1 MGQDA
6 FKNGKISK
14 KNIQRLLDSMKSF
27 KLLMKV
33 HNVNKYLA
41 YATSAL
47 RSSSNSKKII
57 DLVEKKSN
65 IKIEIISGQ
74 KEAKLITNNPV
85 FSTKSKTFCFIDVGG
100 GSTELTL
107 INNNKVINSK
117 SFKIGGVRLI
127 NNLVKKPTW
136 DKFENWIV
144 NNLSNKKNIQRL
156 LDSMK
161 SFKLL
166 MKVHDVNKYLAYATS
181 ALRSSSNGKKIIDLV
196 EKKCNI
202 KIEIISGQKEAK
214 LITNNPSFSTKSKTF
229 CFIDVGGGSTELTL
243 INNNKIINSK
253 SFKIGGVRLINNLVN
268 KSTWDK
274 FENWIV
280 NNLSN
285 KKNIEVVALG
295 GNINKIFKLSG
306 NKIGKPISVELID
319 STINDLEKMSFFNK
333 MVTLKLNPDRVDV
346 IVPAGKIYQFVLN
359 KMDVKEITVPKI
371 GLADGMVHELIN
383 EL

>member
-1 MGQDA
+1 MKHFNKTIKYATIDIGSNAIRLLISNIYIHNSEFFSTKNSLVRVPIRLGQDA
-6 FKNGKISK
+6 FKNGEISQ

-27 KLLMKV
+27 MLLMKV
-33 HNVNKYLA
+33 HNVDKYLA

-47 RSSSNSKKII
+47 RSSSNGEKII
-57 DLVEKKSN
+57 DLIKKESN

-107 INNNKVINSK
+107 IKNNKVINSK

-127 NNLVKKPTW
+127 NNLVKK
-136 DKFENWIV
+136 
-144 NNLSNKKNIQRL
+144 
-156 LDSMK
+156 
-161 SFKLL
+161 
-166 MKVHDVNKYLAYATS
+166 
-181 ALRSSSNGKKIIDLV
+181 
-196 EKKCNI
+196 
-202 KIEIISGQKEAK
+202 
-214 LITNNPSFSTKSKTF
+214 
-229 CFIDVGGGSTELTL
+229 
-243 INNNKIINSK
+243 
-253 SFKIGGVRLINNLVN
+253 
-268 KSTWDK
+268 STWDK
-274 FENWIV
+274 FGNWIE

-295 GNINKIFKLSG
+295 GNINKIFKISG
-306 NKIGKPISVELID
+306 NKIGKPLSVKLID

-333 MVTLKLNPDRVDV
+333 IITLKLNPDRVDV

-359 KMDVKEITVPKI
+359 KMDVKVITVPKI

>member
-1 MGQDA
+1 MKHFNKTIKYATIDIGSNAIRLLISNIYIHNSEFFSTKNSLVRVPIRLGQDA
-6 FKNGKISK
+6 FKNGEISQ

-27 KLLMKV
+27 MLLMKV
-33 HNVNKYLA
+33 HNVDKYLA

-47 RSSSNSKKII
+47 RSSSNGEKII
-57 DLVEKKSN
+57 DLIKKESN

-74 KEAKLITNNPV
+74 KEAKLITNNPA

-127 NNLVKKPTW
+127 NNLVKKSTW
-136 DKFENWIV
+136 NKFGNWI
-144 NNLSNKKNIQRL
+144 
-156 LDSMK
+156 
-161 SFKLL
+161 
-166 MKVHDVNKYLAYATS
+166 
-181 ALRSSSNGKKIIDLV
+181 
-196 EKKCNI
+196 E
-202 KIEIISGQKEAK
+202 
-214 LITNNPSFSTKSKTF
+214 
-229 CFIDVGGGSTELTL
+229 
-243 INNNKIINSK
+243 
-253 SFKIGGVRLINNLVN
+253 
-268 KSTWDK
+268 
-274 FENWIV
+274 

-295 GNINKIFKLSG
+295 GNINKIFKISG
-306 NKIGKPISVELID
+306 NKIGKPLSIKLIN

-333 MVTLKLNPDRVDV
+333 IITLKLNPDRADV

-359 KMDVKEITVPKI
+359 KMDVKVITVPKI

>member
-1 MGQDA
+1 MKHFNKTIKYATIDIGSNAIRLLISNIYIHNSEFFSTKNSLVRVPIRLGQDA
-6 FKNGKISK
+6 FKNGEISQ

-27 KLLMKV
+27 MLLMKV
-33 HNVNKYLA
+33 HNVDKYLA

-47 RSSSNSKKII
+47 RSSSNGEKII
-57 DLVEKKSN
+57 DLIKKESN

-127 NNLVKKPTW
+127 NNLVKK
-136 DKFENWIV
+136 
-144 NNLSNKKNIQRL
+144 
-156 LDSMK
+156 
-161 SFKLL
+161 
-166 MKVHDVNKYLAYATS
+166 
-181 ALRSSSNGKKIIDLV
+181 
-196 EKKCNI
+196 
-202 KIEIISGQKEAK
+202 
-214 LITNNPSFSTKSKTF
+214 
-229 CFIDVGGGSTELTL
+229 
-243 INNNKIINSK
+243 
-253 SFKIGGVRLINNLVN
+253 
-268 KSTWDK
+268 STWDK
-274 FENWIV
+274 FGNWIE

-295 GNINKIFKLSG
+295 GNINKIFKISG
-306 NKIGKPISVELID
+306 NKIGKPLSIKLIN

-333 MVTLKLNPDRVDV
+333 IITLKLNPDRVDV

-359 KMDVKEITVPKI
+359 KMDVKVITVPKI

>member
-1 MGQDA
+1 MKHFNKTIKYATIDIGSNAIRLLISNIYIHNSEFFSTKNSLVRVPIRLGQDA
-6 FKNGKISK
+6 FKNGEISQ

-27 KLLMKV
+27 MLLMKV
-33 HNVNKYLA
+33 HNVDKYLA

-47 RSSSNSKKII
+47 RSSSNGEKII
-57 DLVEKKSN
+57 DLIKKESN

-107 INNNKVINSK
+107 IKNNKVINSK

-127 NNLVKKPTW
+127 NNLVKK
-136 DKFENWIV
+136 
-144 NNLSNKKNIQRL
+144 
-156 LDSMK
+156 
-161 SFKLL
+161 
-166 MKVHDVNKYLAYATS
+166 
-181 ALRSSSNGKKIIDLV
+181 
-196 EKKCNI
+196 
-202 KIEIISGQKEAK
+202 
-214 LITNNPSFSTKSKTF
+214 
-229 CFIDVGGGSTELTL
+229 
-243 INNNKIINSK
+243 
-253 SFKIGGVRLINNLVN
+253 
-268 KSTWDK
+268 STWDK
-274 FENWIV
+274 FGNWIE

-295 GNINKIFKLSG
+295 GNINKIFKISG
-306 NKIGKPISVELID
+306 NKIGKPLSIKLIN

-333 MVTLKLNPDRVDV
+333 IITLKLNPDRVDV

-359 KMDVKEITVPKI
+359 KMDVKVITVPKI

>member
-1 MGQDA
+1 MKDFNKVIKYATIDIGSNAIRLLISNIYINNSEHFSTKNSLVRVPIRLGQDA
-6 FKNGKISK
+6 FKNGKIS
-14 KNIQRLLDSMKSF
+14 
-27 KLLMKV
+27 
-33 HNVNKYLA
+33 
-41 YATSAL
+41 
-47 RSSSNSKKII
+47 
-57 DLVEKKSN
+57 
-65 IKIEIISGQ
+65 
-74 KEAKLITNNPV
+74 
-85 FSTKSKTFCFIDVGG
+85 
-100 GSTELTL
+100 
-107 INNNKVINSK
+107 
-117 SFKIGGVRLI
+117 
-127 NNLVKKPTW
+127 
-136 DKFENWIV
+136 
-144 NNLSNKKNIQRL
+144 KKNIQRL

-214 LITNNPSFSTKSKTF
+214 LITNNPLFSNKFKTF

-268 KSTWDK
+268 KSTWNK

-285 KKNIEVVALG
+285 EKNIEVVALG

-306 NKIGKPISVELID
+306 NKIGKPLSIKLID

-359 KMDVKEITVPKI
+359 KLDVKEITVPKI